1 MRDEIIADMKGR
13 MDKTISNLKKEFMKL
28 RTGRATPALLEGI
41 KVECYGTTMPLEQ
54 VASISVPE
62 SRLLVVKPWD
72 KNILAD
78 IEKAILKSDLGL
90 TPQNDGRL
98 IRIAI
103 PALSEERR
111 KELAKVA
118 KKMAEESKIAIR
130 NIRRDT
136 NDFFK
141 DLKKNKE
148 ISEDDMYR
156 ALDEVQKVTDEYIEK
171 VEDALDEKVK
181 EIMEF

>member
-1 MRDEIIADMKGR
+1 MKDEIIADMKAR
-13 MDKTISNLKKEFMKL
+13 MDKTMSNLKKEFMKL

-62 SRLLVVKPWD
+62 SRLLVIKPWD
-72 KNILAD
+72 KNILPD
-78 IEKAILKSDLGL
+78 IEKAILRSDLGL
-90 TPQNDGRL
+90 TPQDDGKL

-111 KELAKVA
+111 RELAKIA
-118 KKMAEESKIAIR
+118 KKMAEGSKIAIR

-148 ISEDDMYR
+148 IPEDDMYR

-171 VEDALDEKVK
+171 LDDALDEKIK

>member
-13 MDKTISNLKKEFMKL
+13 MEKTISNLKKEFMKL

>member
-1 MRDEIIADMKGR
+1 MKDEIIADMKAR
-13 MDKTISNLKKEFMKL
+13 MDKTMSNLKKEFMKL

-62 SRLLVVKPWD
+62 SRLLVIKPWD
-72 KNILAD
+72 KNILPD
-78 IEKAILKSDLGL
+78 IEKAILRSDLGL
-90 TPQNDGRL
+90 TPQDDGKL

-111 KELAKVA
+111 RELAKIA
-118 KKMAEESKIAIR
+118 KKMAEGSKIAIR

-141 DLKKNKE
+141 E
-148 ISEDDMYR
+148 IPEDDMYR

-171 VEDALDEKVK
+171 LDDALDEKIK

>member
-1 MRDEIIADMKGR
+1 MKDEIIADMKGR
-13 MDKTISNLKKEFMKL
+13 MDKTISNLKKEFMRL
-28 RTGRATPALLEGI
+28 RTGRATPTLLEGI
-41 KVECYGTTMPLEQ
+41 RVECYGTTMPLEQ